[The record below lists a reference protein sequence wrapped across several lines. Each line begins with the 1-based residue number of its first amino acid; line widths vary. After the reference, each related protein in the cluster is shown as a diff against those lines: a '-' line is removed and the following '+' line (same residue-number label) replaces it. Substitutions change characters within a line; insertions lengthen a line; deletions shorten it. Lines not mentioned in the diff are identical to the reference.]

1 MKNVVITILVT
12 ILVLGIIFFGFTSTG
27 RQVWNRY
34 MYGLEKADEVSYESR
49 KAVEDT
55 ARAYIASYNADV
67 EIYHAYKGSTETKMA
82 DYAEAARMRAIRT
95 ATTYNEYIL
104 KNTFV
109 WKGNV
114 PSDIYMNLETNIP

>member
-34 MYGLEKADEVSYESR
+34 IYGLEKADEVSYEKR
-49 KAVEDT
+49 KTVEDT

-67 EIYHAYKGSTETKMA
+67 EIYHAYKESTETKMA

-114 PSDIYMNLETNIP
+114 PSDIYMKLETNIQ